1 MDTLPSRTADQE
13 HATEVALEGE
23 ASTGSA
29 SPAVPHASST
39 TRETQTLDALLGGQ
53 AQKLTARLKLLRQK
67 MYPPDAAKTL
77 RTFSSP
83 EAASFIG
90 VDPSYLRKLD
100 LDGRMPRPATDN
112 LGRRSFTVREMNEIR
127 TLLDQNG
134 KDGRRYVR
142 HRTPGEHLQVI
153 CVTNF
158 KGGSGKTTT
167 ASHLAQY
174 LALRGYRVL
183 GLDLDPQASFT
194 ALHGLQP
201 ELDVAENASLHSAI
215 RYGTQRRPMAE
226 LVRKTYFEGL
236 DLVPGN
242 IDIQDF
248 EHEVPKDLMA
258 RQSGRNTGETQF
270 YLRLQKAIREVEN
283 DYDVV
288 VIDCPPQM
296 GYLTMA
302 ALSAATSLLIT
313 VHPAMVDVMSM
324 AQFLLMTSDYMRI
337 VAERG
342 VKLNLDFSRY
352 LVTRYEPGDAPQND
366 MLNLMRTMFGD
377 HVMKNPMLKTTA
389 VADANLTKQTIFEVP
404 REKFTRSTYDRAME
418 SLLAVNSEIEGL
430 INAAWGRN

>member
-1 MDTLPSRTADQE
+1 MDTLPSRHADQE
-13 HATEVALEGE
+13 QATEVALEGE
-23 ASTGSA
+23 ASVEIGSPI
-29 SPAVPHASST
+29 SRRSM
-39 TRETQTLDALLGGQ
+39 REAQSLDKLLGAQ
-53 AQKLTARLKLLRQK
+53 ARTLTMRLKQLRQK
-67 MYPPDAAKTL
+67 MYPPNAAKTL
-77 RTFSSP
+77 RTFSSS

-100 LDGRMPRPATDN
+100 LDGRLARPATDS
-112 LGRRSFTVREMNEIR
+112 LGRRSYTVSDMNEIR
-127 TLLDQNG
+127 QLLDQTG

-142 HRTPGEHLQVI
+142 HRNPEREHLQVI

-167 ASHLAQY
+167 SSHLAQY
-174 LALRGYRVL
+174 LALKGYRVL

-201 ELDVAENASLHSAI
+201 ELDVDEDASLHSAI
-215 RYGTQRRPMAE
+215 RYGTKRRPMAE

-236 DLVPGN
+236 DIVPGN
-242 IDIQDF
+242 IDIQEF
-248 EHEVPKDLMA
+248 EHEVPKDLQS

-270 YLRLQKAIREVEN
+270 YLRLQKAIKEVEA

-302 ALSAATSLLIT
+302 ALAAATSLVIT
-313 VHPAMVDVMSM
+313 IHPAMVDVMSM
-324 AQFLLMTSDYMRI
+324 AQFLLMTSDYMSL

-342 VKLNLDFSRY
+342 VELNLDFARY

-366 MLNLMRTMFGD
+366 MLNLMRGMFHE
-377 HVMKNPMLKTTA
+377 HVLKNPMLKTTA

-404 REKFTRSTYDRAME
+404 REKFTRATYDRAMD
-418 SLLAVNSEIEGL
+418 SLMKVNGEIEGL
-430 INAAWGRN
+430 INSAWGRV

>member
-1 MDTLPSRTADQE
+1 MDTLSSRVADQE

-23 ASTGSA
+23 ASSEAASSA
-29 SPAVPHASST
+29 VLST
-39 TRETQTLDALLGGQ
+39 TREAQTLDALLGGQ

-67 MYPPDAAKTL
+67 MYPPNAAKTL

-100 LDGRMPRPATDN
+100 LKGRMPSPATDN

-127 TLLDQNG
+127 TLLDQTA

-142 HRTPGEHLQVI
+142 HRRPGEHLQVI

-226 LVRKTYFEGL
+226 LVRKTYFDGL

-258 RQSGRNTGETQF
+258 RQGGRNTGETQF
-270 YLRLQKAIREVEN
+270 YLRLQKAIREVED

-313 VHPAMVDVMSM
+313 IHPAMVDVMSM

-366 MLNLMRTMFGD
+366 MLNLMRSMFGE

-389 VADANLTKQTIFEVP
+389 VADANLSKQTIFEVP

-418 SLLAVNSEIEGL
+418 SLLAVNGEIEGL
-430 INAAWGRN
+430 INAAWGRA

>member
-1 MDTLPSRTADQE
+1 MDTLPSRIADQE
-13 HATEVALEGE
+13 QATDVALEGE
-23 ASTGSA
+23 ASVEVGSTILRK
-29 SPAVPHASST
+29 T
-39 TRETQTLDALLGGQ
+39 TRETQTLDKLLGGQ
-53 AQKLTARLKLLRQK
+53 AHALTTRLKQLRQK
-67 MYPPDAAKTL
+67 MYPPNAAKTL
-77 RTFSSP
+77 RTFSSS
-83 EAASFIG
+83 EVASFIG

-100 LDGRMPRPATDN
+100 LDGRMSRPATDN
-112 LGRRSFTVREMNEIR
+112 LGRRSYTVRDMNEIR
-127 TLLDQNG
+127 KMLDLTS

-142 HRTPGEHLQVI
+142 HRAPHEHLQVI

-167 ASHLAQY
+167 SSHLAQY
-174 LALRGYRVL
+174 LALKGYRVL

-201 ELDVAENASLHSAI
+201 ELDVAEDASLHSAI
-215 RYGTQRRPMAE
+215 RYGTQRRPMAD

-242 IDIQDF
+242 IDIQEF
-248 EHEVPKDLMA
+248 EHEVPKDLQA
-258 RQSGRNTGETQF
+258 RQGGRNTGETQF
-270 YLRLQKAIREVEN
+270 YLRLQKAIREVEA

-302 ALSAATSLLIT
+302 ALAAATSLVIT
-313 VHPAMVDVMSM
+313 IHPAMVDVMSM
-324 AQFLLMTSDYMRI
+324 AQFLLMTSDYMSL

-342 VKLNLDFSRY
+342 VQLNLDFARY

-366 MLNLMRTMFGD
+366 MLKLMRGMFGD
-377 HVMKNPMLKTTA
+377 HVLQNPMLKTTA

-404 REKFTRSTYDRAME
+404 REKFTRATYDRAME
-418 SLLAVNSEIEGL
+418 SLLAVNGEIEGL
-430 INAAWGRN
+430 INSAWGRV